1 MAAFGAAV
9 LTQKG
14 LNLVAK
20 AQAGQAIIKFTKAAT
35 GDGSY
40 SDGES
45 LSGLTSLKSQRQE
58 MPINDVAVV
67 NENTVYLKFVIS
79 NFTDNQTVNR
89 GYYVKEVGVFA
100 EDPEEGEIL
109 YAVAVAVNDQWDYMP
124 AYNGLH
130 AAAIL
135 MEFYTEVCNAET
147 VTIIS
152 GSGAYALQEDLEDL
166 RTTFY
171 EYVSEDTL
179 DDSFYEIFSGD
190 GGGGSDTSMSRSEI
204 MESINT
210 EWNGE
215 SSPSETAMSAV
226 EVQESMD
233 TEWDGSS
240 SPSETAMNKEEIEE
254 ATT

>member
-20 AQAGQAIIKFTKAAT
+20 AQAGQAIIKFTKAAA

-79 NFTDNQTVNR
+79 NFSDNQTVNR

-130 AAAIL
+130 AATIL
-135 MEFYTEVCNAET
+135 MEFYTEVCNAES

-166 RTTFY
+166 RNTFY
-171 EYVSEDTL
+171 EYVSEETL
-179 DDSFYEIFSGD
+179 DDSFYEIF
-190 GGGGSDTSMSRSEI
+190 GGGSGGSDTSMSRSEI
-204 MESINT
+204 MDSINT

-215 SSPSETAMSAV
+215 SSASETAMSAQ

-240 SPSETAMNKEEIEE
+240 SPNETAMNKEEIEE